1 MKPCHNGLFVAL
13 EGIDGA
19 GKSTLVEAMAQFGHE
34 RGRQVHTTREPGG
47 TRLAES
53 IRQLLL
59 DPGGEALLP
68 EVELLLHF
76 AARATHVKECIA
88 PALGQGQLV
97 ITERFTASTY
107 AYQGSGL
114 GVDPELIAAMETGVL
129 HGVQPDLVILLD
141 LPVADAR
148 KRLEMRGGPQDR
160 YQRRPEAFSEAVRQG
175 YLELA
180 RGGNQRGGR
189 RYHVLDA
196 ARTQSAVN
204 RDACKLLETLL

>member
-1 MKPCHNGLFVAL
+1 MKRCQSGFFVAL

-19 GKSTLVEAMAQFGHE
+19 GKSTLVETMTRFGHE
-34 RGRQVHTTREPGG
+34 RGLQVCTTREPGG

-88 PALGQGQLV
+88 PALEQGQLV

-114 GVDPELIAAMETGVL
+114 GVNTELIAALETGVL
-129 HGVQPDLVILLD
+129 HGVQPDLVLLLD
-141 LPVADAR
+141 LPVAEAR
-148 KRLEMRGGPQDR
+148 RRLEMRGGPQDR
-160 YQRRPEAFSEAVRQG
+160 YQRRSETFSEAVRQG

-180 RGGNQRGGR
+180 RSSNQRGGR

-196 ARTQSAVN
+196 AQTQSSVN
-204 RDACKLLETLL
+204 QDACKLLEALL